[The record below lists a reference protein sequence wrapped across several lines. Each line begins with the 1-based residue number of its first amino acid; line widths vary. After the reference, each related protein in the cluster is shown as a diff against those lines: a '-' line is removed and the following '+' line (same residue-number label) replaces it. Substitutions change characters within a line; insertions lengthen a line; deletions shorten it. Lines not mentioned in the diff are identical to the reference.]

1 MFAPRYNKP
10 VDETWWIALGEVET
24 GELIAMKRVQFR
36 GKSCSTSLAFYTPGK
51 SPGYFLAEIEC

>member
-51 SPGYFLAEIEC
+51 SLDIF